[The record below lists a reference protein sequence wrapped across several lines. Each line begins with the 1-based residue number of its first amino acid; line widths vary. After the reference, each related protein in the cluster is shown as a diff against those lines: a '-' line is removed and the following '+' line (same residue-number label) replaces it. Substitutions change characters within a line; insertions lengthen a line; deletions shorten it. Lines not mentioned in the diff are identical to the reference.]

1 MTQYH
6 NFIGIDI
13 GKFSFFVSVYGQQD
27 VREFDNDS
35 KGISSFLKAY
45 KNKLSSAL
53 CLLESTG
60 NCELELLYTLC
71 CKGYSV
77 HRADTR
83 KIKNFIRSYGGV
95 AKSDRLDAKAIA
107 KYGFERK
114 DSLKLFTP
122 QSKESLELFSL
133 VQRRFDLV
141 QMSIAEKNRLKA
153 PGNKFAKSSCER
165 MIALLKKEIDSI
177 TVAIMKVIDSD
188 KLLKQKQNILMTI
201 PGVGLITSFQMLVLL
216 PELGSLDRRKI
227 AALAGLAPISNDSG
241 QYSGY
246 RRCGY
251 GRSNVKPVLFLC
263 AMAARRSKSELKAF
277 YESLIGRGKKKMVAL
292 VALMRKI
299 LIIANARLRDAMKD
313 KPADEVAI

>member
-1 MTQYH
+1 MQQYH

-13 GKFSFFVSVYGQQD
+13 GKFSFFVSVHGQQD

-35 KGISSFLKAY
+35 KGIKSFLTAY
-45 KNKLSSAL
+45 KTKLTSSL
-53 CLLESTG
+53 CILESTG

-71 CKGYSV
+71 GKGYSV
-77 HRADTR
+77 HRADAR
-83 KIKNFIRSYGGV
+83 KIKNFIRSYGGS

-122 QSKESLELFSL
+122 QSKQALELFSL

-141 QMSIAEKNRLKA
+141 QMSVAEKNRLKA
-153 PGNKFAKSSCER
+153 PGNKFVKSSCER
-165 MIALLKKEIDSI
+165 MVALIKEQVDSI
-177 TVAIMKVIDSD
+177 TETIMKVIDSD
-188 KLLKQKQNILMTI
+188 KLLKQKQNLLMTI
-201 PGVGLITSFQMLVLL
+201 PGIGQITSFQILVLL

-263 AMAARRSKSELKAF
+263 AMAARRSKSELNVF
-277 YESLIGRGKKKMVAL
+277 YENLICRGKKKMVAL

-313 KPADEVAI
+313 MSAGEVAI